1 MSEHEPEQ
9 GNGGAGTDDL
19 LDEQAEQGYGE
30 DEGERDEAL
39 DMDEPERL

>member
-1 MSEHEPEQ
+1 MSEHDDERDTD
-9 GNGGAGTDDL
+9 GAGTDDL